1 MSLRASENEK
11 DDVLRSYKESCIE
24 ITKLTERVDYKE

>member
-1 MSLRASENEK
+1 MLLRASENEK
-11 DDVLRSYKESCIE
+11 DDVLRSYKESCVE